1 MFHKKGYVARFT
13 LLIPTMY
20 IEQFDPVNTYPFVS
34 TNTDNNSHIASN
46 FKC

>member
-1 MFHKKGYVARFT
+1 MFHKKVYVARFT

-20 IEQFDPVNTYPFVS
+20 IEQFDPVITFPLVN

-46 FKC
+46 FK